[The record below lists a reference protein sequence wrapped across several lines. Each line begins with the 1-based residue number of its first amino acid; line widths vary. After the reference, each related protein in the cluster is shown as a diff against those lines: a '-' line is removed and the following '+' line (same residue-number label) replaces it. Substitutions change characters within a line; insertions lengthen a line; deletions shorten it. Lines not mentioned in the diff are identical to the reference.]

1 MKEFYLLYQIK
12 MLEKEIARA
21 FFHDFNENTF
31 PSTPT
36 QMQIIAY
43 ILQHRK
49 DTIYQIDLEKILNL
63 RRATVSG
70 VLKTMEKNHVLKR
83 VVDEK
88 DTRQK
93 QIIMEPEMEKIFVL
107 YLSKIEAMESQL
119 IKNVTKE
126 EQSIF
131 IEIIHKMQQNLK
143 NSNETKERKKKC

>member
-1 MKEFYLLYQIK
+1 M
-12 MLEKEIARA
+12 
-21 FFHDFNENTF
+21 
-31 PSTPT
+31 
-36 QMQIIAY
+36 
-43 ILQHRK
+43 
-49 DTIYQIDLEKILNL
+49 
-63 RRATVSG
+63 
-70 VLKTMEKNHVLKR
+70 
-83 VVDEK
+83 DEK

>member
-1 MKEFYLLYQIK
+1 
-12 MLEKEIARA
+12 
-21 FFHDFNENTF
+21 
-31 PSTPT
+31 
-36 QMQIIAY
+36 
-43 ILQHRK
+43 
-49 DTIYQIDLEKILNL
+49 
-63 RRATVSG
+63 
-70 VLKTMEKNHVLKR
+70 MEKNHVLKR